1 MLMSPLY
8 LLAEMLDEFGDSS
21 TAAIELNANE
31 HANEQ
36 VSCNNVTNLV
46 DGEQTPCSKV
56 IGKRPANKVGSDK
69 VDNAEAGQEST
80 ENPLSSK
87 LSRLS
92 ALN

>member
-1 MLMSPLY
+1 MLMSHLY

-21 TAAIELNANE
+21 TAAIELN
-31 HANEQ
+31 ANEQ